1 MDIAIKNQIYYLE
14 VLVTN
19 VSGTGEEDLDV
30 YYEIFRSDDDVVTI
44 SGYLGEV
51 GGGVYK
57 KDVFFPDLGQHRVLY
72 ILSPDALPGSY
83 PDTVQGVMVI
93 EKAVDVTVSGIKER
107 TDRIPDYPAPAGEY
121 DVDISALALEVTV
134 SGIKKDVTF
143 IKNVEGGNWEIINN
157 QMIFYDILET
167 EKIIAIFNLF
177 DPDGNPSMENVFKR
191 ERI

>member
-1 MDIAIKNQIYYLE
+1 MDIAIKDKIYYLE

-72 ILSPDALPGSY
+72 TLSPDALPGSY

-93 EKAVDVTVSGIKER
+93 EEAIDVTVQAIKN
-107 TDRIPDYPAPAGEY
+107 
-121 DVDISALALEVTV
+121 DVD
-134 SGIKKDVTF
+134 F
-143 IKNVEGGNWEIINN
+143 IKNIEGGKWKIIND
-157 QMIFYDILET
+157 QMIFYASDNET
-167 EKIIAIFNLF
+167 EVARFNLF
-177 DPDGNPSMENVFKR
+177 DEAGNPSMINVFSR
-191 ERI
+191 ERV